1 MMGLGPTEGS
11 ESSRSLCIV
20 DIKVNFSCRA
30 AAISVYCAP
39 GNDARLIFSSL
50 HKRGLRQ
57 GSALWKRRK
66 LLGAELLSQV
76 IGLGNS

>member
-1 MMGLGPTEGS
+1 MMGPGPTEGS
-11 ESSRSLCIV
+11 ESTRTLCIEAP

-30 AAISVYCAP
+30 AAISVYWAP

-57 GSALWKRRK
+57 GSALW
-66 LLGAELLSQV
+66 
-76 IGLGNS
+76 